1 MNRIITSPTSR
12 STSRFS
18 VVTKLICSATF
29 ANADH
34 GTSNITATDSSGL
47 MCSVTTTVG
56 LPWGSGI
63 MVPKWG
69 LVLNDSMDDFSI
81 EGRPNGFGYEPSPT
95 NLGKSADANL
105 KSANEVVKGRKRP
118 LSSSCPYIVEKDG
131 RPILIGGAAGG
142 SAIITSNIQVARNVL
157 VSFSLPT
164 GQS

>member
-1 MNRIITSPTSR
+1 MNQITTNQTSMSSSPLCA
-12 STSRFS
+12 
-18 VVTKLICSATF
+18 KPLIDSATF

-95 NLGKSADANL
+95 NLGKAN
-105 KSANEVVKGRKRP
+105 
-118 LSSSCPYIVEKDG
+118 DG
-131 RPILIGGAAGG
+131 
-142 SAIITSNIQVARNVL
+142 V
-157 VSFSLPT
+157 
-164 GQS
+164 

>member
-1 MNRIITSPTSR
+1 MNRIITSPTSK
-12 STSRFS
+12 SSPPFCANP
-18 VVTKLICSATF
+18 LIPSATF

-95 NLGKSADANL
+95 NLGKSIGAIY
-105 KSANEVVKGRKRP
+105 EF
-118 LSSSCPYIVEKDG
+118 SSSSSERAKTTFELEL
-131 RPILIGGAAGG
+131 PIYRREGWQADSDRWSGGW
-142 SAIITSNIQVARNVL
+142 
-157 VSFSLPT
+157 
-164 GQS
+164 

>member
-1 MNRIITSPTSR
+1 MNRIITSPTSK
-12 STSRFS
+12 STSPFCMNP
-18 VVTKLICSATF
+18 LIQSATF

-95 NLGKSADANL
+95 NLGKSTEGE
-105 KSANEVVKGRKRP
+105 SEVR
-118 LSSSCPYIVEKDG
+118 
-131 RPILIGGAAGG
+131 
-142 SAIITSNIQVARNVL
+142 
-157 VSFSLPT
+157 
-164 GQS
+164 